1 MASDTD
7 TVTGDISSA
16 GFDYDDWSDVVELAS
31 RLLTTF
37 RVGFSLVTIILVVGL
52 VANGFVLYAI
62 LRSKKLR
69 NTVYNVYIVSLSVSN
84 FIFLLVWG
92 LTDAVIYGIYLHKQL
107 FHVVTDSNIRKLIE
121 ALCDVRQMSSAK
133 SKSSCRKVVN
143 VHCIPALVPVD
154 LRMTQSTMVINCF
167 MITALAVD
175 RYAIVAHPQ
184 ALHNRRTV
192 KNALIGCG
200 IVWAVCFGLTIGAAE
215 TKRNAS
221 TLSLTSRRRIARKTR
236 FLALIGSVSLS
247 FFISWGYWHGYYLA
261 IWPHVLKGDF
271 YHRNVV
277 LHISLN
283 MLTDVLVLFNAALN
297 PILYVLNQPHMK
309 RHLASL
315 FPCGRIST
323 QHAAAEMNNGRS
335 DGTTESVS
343 VTPNDDGVAFNVAEE
358 TLAET
363 VLKSTSG
370 I

>member
-1 MASDTD
+1 
-7 TVTGDISSA
+7 
-16 GFDYDDWSDVVELAS
+16 
-31 RLLTTF
+31 
-37 RVGFSLVTIILVVGL
+37 
-52 VANGFVLYAI
+52 
-62 LRSKKLR
+62 
-69 NTVYNVYIVSLSVSN
+69 
-84 FIFLLVWG
+84 
-92 LTDAVIYGIYLHKQL
+92 
-107 FHVVTDSNIRKLIE
+107 
-121 ALCDVRQMSSAK
+121 
-133 SKSSCRKVVN
+133 
-143 VHCIPALVPVD
+143 
-154 LRMTQSTMVINCF
+154 

-200 IVWAVCFGLTIGAAE
+200 IVWAVGLLSSCVVIPIDLFTTLETLYCINIILFIFTFAIPFIIIIVCFGLTIGAAA
-215 TKRNAS
+215 TKQNTS

-236 FLALIGSVSLS
+236 FLALIGGVSLS

-315 FPCGRIST
+315 FPCGRKST

-343 VTPNDDGVAFNVAEE
+343 VSTPNDGGVAFNVAEE
-358 TLAET
+358 SLADT
-363 VLKSTSG
+363 VPKSTFG
-370 I
+370 M